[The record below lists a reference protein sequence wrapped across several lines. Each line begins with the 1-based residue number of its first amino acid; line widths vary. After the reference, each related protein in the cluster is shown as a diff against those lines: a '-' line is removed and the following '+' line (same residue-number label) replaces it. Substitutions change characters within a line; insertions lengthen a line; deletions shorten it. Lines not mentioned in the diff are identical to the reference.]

1 MLYIHILVTIAII
14 QQILDMWTTI
24 KALETGRAREANGP
38 LRKLMDKVG
47 VTPALLI
54 VKIPFCVTLLFMP
67 SADWQWFAVLGL
79 LIAGYTWLLYNNF
92 TVLRRIGV
100 L

>member
-1 MLYIHILVTIAII
+1 MTYIYILVAIVII
-14 QQILDMWTTI
+14 QQVLDMWTTI

-47 VTPALLI
+47 VTPALLL
-54 VKIPFCVTLLFMP
+54 VKVPFCLMLLLVP
-67 SADWQWFAVLGL
+67 AATWYWYGVLGL
-79 LIAGYTWLLYNNF
+79 LAAGYTWLLYNNF
-92 TVLRRIGV
+92 TVLKRLGV